1 MQGQDACITQ
11 SMTINMAKD
20 LHSSY
25 PERRYFERGAN
36 LLRECLE
43 NDCIRFSA
51 SGANQTADSIMRV
64 RVLPNGRLNLD
75 TVDELVRSSFHMLA
89 SDVFNQLHERKE

>member
-43 NDCIRFSA
+43 NGRIHFSA
-51 SGANQTADSIMRV
+51 SVVSQTADSIMRV
-64 RVLPNGRLNLD
+64 RVLPNGRLNLY

-89 SDVFNQLHERKE
+89 SDVFNQIHEREE

>member
-1 MQGQDACITQ
+1 MIV
-11 SMTINMAKD
+11 SMPKD

-36 LLRECLE
+36 LLKECLE
-43 NDCIRFSA
+43 NDRIRFSA
-51 SGANQTADSIMRV
+51 SVRSQTADSILRV

-89 SDVFNQLHERKE
+89 SNVFNQMHEREE

>member
-1 MQGQDACITQ
+1 MIV
-11 SMTINMAKD
+11 SMAKD

-43 NDCIRFSA
+43 NERIHFSA
-51 SGANQTADSIMRV
+51 SVMSQTVDSIMRV

-75 TVDELVRSSFHMLA
+75 TVDELVRSCFHMLA
-89 SDVFNQLHERKE
+89 SDIFNQMHEREE

>member
-1 MQGQDACITQ
+1 
-11 SMTINMAKD
+11 MTKE

-43 NDCIRFSA
+43 NDRIRFSA
-51 SGANQTADSIMRV
+51 RGANQTADSIMRV
-64 RVLPNGRLNLD
+64 RVLPNGRLNLY

-89 SDVFNQLHERKE
+89 SDVFNQINQLHERKE

>member
-1 MQGQDACITQ
+1 MTEFSIAKWITQGLSTCITQ
-11 SMTINMAKD
+11 SMIFSMAKD

-43 NDCIRFSA
+43 NDRIHFSTSVA
-51 SGANQTADSIMRV
+51 IQTADSIMRV

-75 TVDELVRSSFHMLA
+75 TVDELVRSSFHMLT
-89 SDVFNQLHERKE
+89 

>member
-1 MQGQDACITQ
+1 MIV
-11 SMTINMAKD
+11 SMPKD

-36 LLRECLE
+36 LLKECLE
-43 NDCIRFSA
+43 NDRIRFSA
-51 SGANQTADSIMRV
+51 SVRSQTADSIQRV

-89 SDVFNQLHERKE
+89 SNVFNQMHEREE

>member
-1 MQGQDACITQ
+1 MCITQ
-11 SMTINMAKD
+11 SMIVSMAKD
-20 LHSSY
+20 LRSSY

-43 NDCIRFSA
+43 SGRIRFSA
-51 SGANQTADSIMRV
+51 SAANQTADSIMRV
-64 RVLPNGRLNLD
+64 RVLPNGRLDLD

-89 SDVFNQLHERKE
+89 SDVFNQMHEREE

>member
-1 MQGQDACITQ
+1 MTV
-11 SMTINMAKD
+11 SMPKD

-36 LLRECLE
+36 LLKECLE
-43 NDCIRFSA
+43 NDRIRFSA
-51 SGANQTADSIMRV
+51 SVRSQTAGSILRV

-89 SDVFNQLHERKE
+89 SNVFNQMHEREE

>member
-1 MQGQDACITQ
+1 M
-11 SMTINMAKD
+11 
-20 LHSSY
+20 
-25 PERRYFERGAN
+25 
-36 LLRECLE
+36 RECLE
-43 NDCIRFSA
+43 TDCIRFSA
-51 SGANQTADSIMRV
+51 SGANQTAESIMRV